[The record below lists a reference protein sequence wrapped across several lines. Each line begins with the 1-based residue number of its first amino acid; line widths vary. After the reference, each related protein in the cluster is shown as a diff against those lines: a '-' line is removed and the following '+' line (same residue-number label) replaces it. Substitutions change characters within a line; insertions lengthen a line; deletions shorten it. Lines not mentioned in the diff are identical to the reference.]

1 MAALAARARGHPVN
15 ERVLPF
21 AAGAALIVL
30 GASPPPTAPGSEP
43 APEPV
48 ALVAVARGELGVCE
62 PSAERCWAETWSP
75 LSPFDW
81 LAPATRLELAPAAT
95 LQLLLLDG
103 RRFELR
109 GPVSA
114 RLRGDGV
121 ELLAV
126 PRRSPLAGPALRA
139 LPATAAPDVLAIAAE
154 ERPAP
159 RLGAIR
165 LRNGGIRNLL
175 PHEETTTLA
184 EATVL
189 SFTPAAGGA
198 RYVVSVLD
206 PAGRT
211 VFTVETGDHRL
222 ALPAAA
228 LRPGT
233 TYLWRVVTV
242 GRAGATLRG
251 EAEFRTLGQRTVR
264 ARERLRRALLAR
276 PGSGDAAARLALA
289 EVDRRLGLVNEAAEG
304 AAAAAA
310 MAPGDAALQAA
321 AERIRQH

>member
-1 MAALAARARGHPVN
+1 
-15 ERVLPF
+15 
-21 AAGAALIVL
+21 
-30 GASPPPTAPGSEP
+30 
-43 APEPV
+43 
-48 ALVAVARGELGVCE
+48 
-62 PSAERCWAETWSP
+62 
-75 LSPFDW
+75 
-81 LAPATRLELAPAAT
+81 
-95 LQLLLLDG
+95 
-103 RRFELR
+103 
-109 GPVSA
+109 
-114 RLRGDGV
+114 
-121 ELLAV
+121 
-126 PRRSPLAGPALRA
+126 
-139 LPATAAPDVLAIAAE
+139 
-154 ERPAP
+154 
-159 RLGAIR
+159 
-165 LRNGGIRNLL
+165 
-175 PHEETTTLA
+175 
-184 EATVL
+184 VL